1 MICPGGVVYN
11 LICLSP
17 TVIVVRAKIET
28 KMGLTKKILAGDV
41 SAAARLISGLEDET
55 PDALDE
61 MSHLYPHTGK
71 AYVVGIT
78 GSPGAGKSTLTSNLI
93 GHFRTQAMTVGVIA
107 VDPTSAFTGGAI
119 LGDRIR
125 MQEHGADKGVFIR
138 SLATRGWVG
147 GLARATLGVIRVMD
161 ALGKD
166 IILVETVGSGQI
178 EIDITRAAD
187 STVVVLMPGAG
198 DEIQMMKAG
207 ILEAADIFV
216 INKADRGGAD
226 ALKTNLETM
235 LMMKTQS
242 AGTWQP
248 GIVLTEAIYARG
260 TDDLAAELVRH
271 REYPAPAGELAQP
284 ATPRTTRR
292 RMGQLGLFPKDYIH
306 DIDKGDY
313 LENFVDALSEGKT
326 DPLSATREITS
337 RLAGDL
343 CRRHDDK

>member
-1 MICPGGVVYN
+1 MT
-11 LICLSP
+11 CLP
-17 TVIVVRAKIET
+17 QTAVAACAKIET
-28 KMGLTKKILAGDV
+28 KMGLTSKILAGDV
-41 SAAARLISGLEDET
+41 SAAARLISRLEDEA
-55 PDALDE
+55 PDAFDE
-61 MSHLYPHTGK
+61 MSRIYPHTGK
-71 AYVVGIT
+71 AWVVGIT
-78 GSPGAGKSTLTSNLI
+78 GSPGAGKSTLTGNLI
-93 GHFRTQAMTVGVIA
+93 GHFRAQDMTVGVIA

-125 MQEHGADKGVFIR
+125 MQKHGADKGVFIR
-138 SLATRGWVG
+138 SLATRGWIG
-147 GLARATLGVIRVMD
+147 GLARATLGAIRVMD

-216 INKADRGGAD
+216 INKADRTGAD

-235 LMMKTQS
+235 LMMKTQA
-242 AGTWQP
+242 AGDWQP
-248 GIVLTEAIYARG
+248 GIVPTEAIYNRG
-260 TDDLAAELVRH
+260 TAELAAEIGRH
-271 REYPAPAGELAQP
+271 REYLVSSDELAK
-284 ATPRTTRR
+284 RR
-292 RMGQLGLFPKDYIH
+292 KARVKLELMETLESYLRDYIS

-313 LENFVDALSEGKT
+313 LENFVDALSQGKT
-326 DPLSATREITS
+326 DPLSATRQITG